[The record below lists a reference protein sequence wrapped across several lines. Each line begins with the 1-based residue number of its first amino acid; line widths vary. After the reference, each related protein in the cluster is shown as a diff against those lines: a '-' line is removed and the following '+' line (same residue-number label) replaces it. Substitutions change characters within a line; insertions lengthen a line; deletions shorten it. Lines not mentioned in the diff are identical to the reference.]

1 MFAPFRKGCVYNLT
15 LNRVLFSTLFL
26 VQININSI
34 VLRKQIILKYLTTAG
49 DFALQTLSQTYKF

>member
-49 DFALQTLSQTYKF
+49 DFA